1 MDEEQKAIKDIS
13 RANQAQQLIDHPL
26 LKEAFEKLEAEIMTR
41 WRDTGTA
48 EPETYKRERLWLAVN
63 LLGKIKDGLR
73 SVIENGKVAK
83 ATLAQ
88 IEGKRQQA
96 A

>member
-1 MDEEQKAIKDIS
+1 MDEEQKAIKDVQ
-13 RANQAQQLIDHPL
+13 RAGQAQLLLEHPL

-41 WRDTGTA
+41 WRETGTA
-48 EPETYKRERLWLAVN
+48 ESETYKRERLWLAVN
-63 LLGKIKDGLR
+63 LLAKIKDGLR
-73 SVIENGKVAK
+73 SVVENGKVAK